1 MYRASECRVVCGD
14 RVLLWRHLH
23 AQVSDGLAPPKQA
36 MCGIMTLVP
45 SSAPPLPVLPYL
57 ANSAY
62 RASTAYQAVK
72 LFRRLRVVL
81 FQLVNAAL
89 GLVWGVVHM
98 CAHHWIVAIHT
109 PQVGVGGYEAFY
121 WYYSMRERYRGHTPG
136 GKCTNISFL

>member
-23 AQVSDGLAPPKQA
+23 AQVSGGLAPPKQA
-36 MCGIMTLVP
+36 MVWLCDTCPFFCSPPPP
-45 SSAPPLPVLPYL
+45 SPSVAS
-57 ANSAY
+57 SAY

-81 FQLVNAAL
+81 FQLVSAAL